1 MVLFAPQQEVRLK
14 NDPSTVGI
22 TTGIEREI
30 NGRIVVEVNVIGKG
44 KKRYP
49 SDQLELIVTERGII
63 DDIRERKFLSPEV
76 LRTVLIH
83 IQLSGRLADMIYS
96 MESTNTDF
104 YAFQFKPVVKLINSP
119 SNGLLIADEV
129 GLGKTIEA
137 GLVWTELKSRFDAKN
152 LLIFCPYALTKKWQA
167 ELLNKFDV
175 RAEIRNAK
183 QLLDV
188 LNDDPLMQRGGA
200 HICAM
205 QSLRPDRGWDDPDD
219 ETGRKNQKELAL
231 KLSELAE
238 GDPVFDLVIID
249 EAHHLRNSQTQLH
262 QLGRLIRDVS
272 DHAVFLSATPIHLRN
287 KDLLAQLSLLD
298 PGSFALDNEKQS
310 LRAFE
315 NLLEANR
322 PIMEAREYLSGNNNR
337 AEVIRIIQNAKS
349 NGLLSNSRTLTSCL
363 NYLNSGSEPLSN
375 VERSD
380 LLAKLD
386 TANLLSNIVT
396 RTRRRD
402 VEELRVVRQV
412 YALKQ
417 NMSPAEEAF
426 YEKVTFAVR
435 RYADT
440 KDIVQNF
447 LLASPQRMMASCMYG
462 ALQHWRRYV
471 PFEIE
476 DAESEL
482 RSQKEDDKPL
492 IDYMR
497 QETVSV
503 NLDELRESDSKYNA
517 LKSVLLSDYKEEK
530 TVLFSSFKPTLNYL
544 NERLLE
550 DGLRAI
556 LISGD
561 TKDRNQ
567 ALEDFAAFQGQVVLL
582 SSEVGSE
589 GLDLQFCRTLINYD
603 LPWNPMR
610 VEQRIGRIDRVGQ
623 ESQFISVL
631 NFMHNR
637 TIDQRIW
644 DRLFD
649 RLQLCQQALGGFED
663 IIGDEFRD
671 IERSLLEGLT
681 PEEENEL
688 LDQRAQAIAN
698 KKKEHDKLEENAAGL
713 MAHGDYIL
721 NKVEQAHE
729 FQRWMTGDDIL
740 KYISGFFA
748 EYHPRS
754 KVTIESSDKMLTK
767 VSLDGQM
774 RTEFSQFCQQKR
786 IAHLTSMAMQSST
799 VAYFG
804 RPPKRRNKL
813 AEIVNQQHP
822 LVRFATHSI
831 STKRKTALRPAV
843 SAEINVRECDFDISP
858 SLYLVAIQQW
868 TISGLTNIDKLAYA
882 GTDLNTNQ
890 PLTTEVAER
899 LANKVAVSAKKFN
912 LSADCST
919 LEMADNAEL
928 LLDRLYSNFLS
939 YKEDYESEL
948 RDKAD
953 FQLKNLEQNIE
964 VQRESRRTAI
974 KTAEENYAKKRQR
987 GELSNPDVCEKEQKK
1002 LENTKR
1008 LNEGKIAK
1016 LTEKFELRAEQ
1027 INQSLQLTEEATDV
1041 TTILIQVER

>member
-1 MVLFAPQQEVRLK
+1 MPLFAPQQEVRLK

-30 NGRIVVEVNVIGKG
+30 NGRVVVEVNVIGKG
-44 KKRYP
+44 RKRYP
-49 SDQLELIVTERGII
+49 SDQLELIETERGII
-63 DDIRERKFLSPEV
+63 DDIRDEKFLSPEV

-96 MESTNTDF
+96 MEATNTDF

-119 SNGLLIADEV
+119 SNSLLIADEV

-137 GLVWTELKSRFDAKN
+137 GLIWTELKARFDAKN
-152 LLIFCPYALTKKWQA
+152 LLVFCPFALTRKWQA

-183 QLLDV
+183 QMLDV
-188 LNDDPLMQRGGA
+188 LNDQSMMQRGGA

-205 QSLRPDRGWDDPDD
+205 QSLRPDRGWDDPDE
-219 ETGRKNQKELAL
+219 ETGRKNQRELAL

-262 QLGRLIRDVS
+262 QLGQLIRNVS

-287 KDLLAQLSLLD
+287 NDLLAQLSLLD

-322 PIMEAREYLSGNNNR
+322 PIMAAREYLSGNDNR
-337 AEVIRIIQNAKS
+337 AEASRIIQNAK
-349 NGLLSNSRTLTSCL
+349 NNELLSNSRTLSSCL
-363 NYLNSGSEPLSN
+363 NYLKSGTEPLSN
-375 VERSD
+375 AERSD

-412 YALKQ
+412 YAQKED
-417 NMSPAEEAF
+417 MTPAEEAF

-435 RYADT
+435 RYADK

-462 ALQHWRRYV
+462 ALQHWRKHA
-471 PFEIE
+471 PIESE
-476 DAESEL
+476 DAETEL
-482 RSQKEDDKPL
+482 RLQKEDDKPL

-497 QETVSV
+497 QETASV
-503 NLDELRESDSKYNA
+503 DIDELRENDSKYNA
-517 LKSVLLSDYKEEK
+517 LKSVLLSDYRDEK

-544 NERLLE
+544 NDRLHQ
-550 DGLRAI
+550 DGLHAI
-556 LISGD
+556 MISGD
-561 TKDRNQ
+561 TKDRNE
-567 ALEDFAAFQGQVVLL
+567 ALEAFAAFQGQVVLL

-649 RLQLCQQALGGFED
+649 RLQLCQEALGGFED

-671 IERSLLEGLT
+671 IERSLLKGLT
-681 PEEENEL
+681 PEQEREL

-729 FQRWMTGDDIL
+729 FQRWMTSDDIQ

-748 EYHPRS
+748 EYYPRS
-754 KVTIESSDKMLTK
+754 KVTIEASESVLFRLN
-767 VSLDGQM
+767 LDGQM
-774 RTEFSQFCQQKR
+774 RTEFSQFCTQQR
-786 IAHLTSMAMQSST
+786 IAHLTSMPMQAT
-799 VAYFG
+799 TNAYFG
-804 RPPKRRNKL
+804 RPAKRRNKK
-813 AEIVNQQHP
+813 AEVINQQHP
-822 LVRFATHSI
+822 LVRFATHTI

-843 SAEINVRECDFDISP
+843 AAQISVTECEFDIP
-858 SLYLVAIQQW
+858 LGRYLVAIQQW

-882 GTDLNTNQ
+882 GTDLNSSV
-890 PLTTEVAER
+890 PLPNEIAER
-899 LANKVAVSAKKFN
+899 LANRVAVSANKLN
-912 LSADCST
+912 TAT
-919 LEMADNAEL
+919 PINATEVAESVEA
-928 LLDRLYSNFLS
+928 LLDRLYSDFLS
-939 YKEDYESEL
+939 YKDDYESEL
-948 RDKAD
+948 QDRAD
-953 FQLKNLEQNIE
+953 FQLRNLEQNIE
-964 VQRESRRTAI
+964 MQRESRRTAI
-974 KTAEENYAKKRQR
+974 RTAEINFQEKQSRGDFSEPGKR
-987 GELSNPDVCEKEQKK
+987 EAEQKK

-1027 INQSLQLTEEATDV
+1027 INQALQLTEEATDV
-1041 TTILIQVER
+1041 TAILIEVTA